1 MSLPGQSG
9 EGGEPPHYLH
19 HHLANVLMAS
29 FRRVSLCVH
38 KPSDPIH
45 HTLIVWGNL
54 ADTWLSLETW
64 LMCIVFIQR
73 EVKRVYRILLDEDKE
88 FLGLKIDSG

>member
-19 HHLANVLMAS
+19 HHLAN
-29 FRRVSLCVH
+29 
-38 KPSDPIH
+38 I
-45 HTLIVWGNL
+45 
-54 ADTWLSLETW
+54 LETW

-73 EVKRVYRILLDEDKE
+73 EVKRVYRMLLDEDKE